1 MEQGELTLGVTIIC
15 TGRGDVRVSTVYWSI
30 ARMLTLCSI
39 LGDVDR
45 LGSVVNGPRRAH
57 LRRAK
62 RLEVDNICDVRMA
75 RSSFERLDGGGRKA
89 RGDGTVKEMV
99 DAFYIRPIA

>member
-45 LGSVVNGPRRAH
+45 LGSVVMDQGE
-57 LRRAK
+57 L
-62 RLEVDNICDVRMA
+62 I
-75 RSSFERLDGGGRKA
+75 
-89 RGDGTVKEMV
+89 
-99 DAFYIRPIA
+99 